1 MEDMSETYSVDDAL
15 ISLGFGKFQTLV
27 LFYSG
32 VAYAA
37 EAMEVMILSF
47 IGQAVQSEWNLSQ
60 YEKSL
65 ISSSVFAGMLVGA
78 STWGIVSDNY
88 GRRQGFLFTA
98 LVTSGAG
105 FLSTFS
111 PNYISLLILR
121 FFVGVGL
128 GGGPV
133 LFSWFLEFVP
143 APSRGSWMAFFSF
156 FWSIGTILEALLAW
170 AVMPTLGWRWLLALS
185 SLPSFLLLIFYN
197 NTPESPRFLC
207 MKERKYDAV
216 HVLESIGRM
225 NKKLLPSGELAFDR
239 KEGVDELDASAGD
252 FGGIHE
258 EEMRKNETSF
268 VRYYASKFRCINT
281 LYKLLSRKLI
291 RVTLLLWMGFF
302 GNAFTYY
309 GVILLTSGLSG
320 SDKSCRKI
328 KLFVGSKEGP
338 NRYEDIFI
346 TSLAVMK
353 NTSCVW
359 AGLVLSQTLFLAKM
373 PHKSYKIFSGCE
385 CPNLSKWYSGEK
397 TVTKVSNTEVPG
409 LILSAVIVDRIGRK
423 LSVAAMLFVTF
434 AFLIPLVF
442 HQKEVLTTTVL
453 FCARIC
459 ITGSIT
465 TLSIYAPEIYP
476 TSVRSTGFGAA
487 NSMGKIG
494 GVVSPLVAV
503 GLVDGCQ
510 QAAAVLLF
518 EAVIFITVLA
528 VVFVPLETKGS
539 KLKDSV

>member
-1 MEDMSETYSVDDAL
+1 MEDIAETYSVDDAL

-143 APSRGSWMAFFSF
+143 APSRGFWMAFFSF

-207 MKERKYDAV
+207 MKERKYDVV

-291 RVTLLLWMGFF
+291 RVTLLLWMAFF

-346 TSLAVMK
+346 TSLA
-353 NTSCVW
+353 
-359 AGLVLSQTLFLAKM
+359 
-373 PHKSYKIFSGCE
+373 
-385 CPNLSKWYSGEK
+385 
-397 TVTKVSNTEVPG
+397 EVPG
-409 LILSAVIVDRIGRK
+409 LILSAAIVDRIGRK